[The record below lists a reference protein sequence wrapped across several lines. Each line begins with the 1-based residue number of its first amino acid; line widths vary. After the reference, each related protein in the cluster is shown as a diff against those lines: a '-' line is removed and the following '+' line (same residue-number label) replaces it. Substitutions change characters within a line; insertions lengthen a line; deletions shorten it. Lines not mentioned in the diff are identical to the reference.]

1 MRKRERRR
9 SKRRGEEVKEEEN
22 EGVIRRMGETY
33 EENKRIRM
41 RNKEKRR

>member
-9 SKRRGEEVKEEEN
+9 SKRRGEVKEEEN